1 MKLLVIEDEIS
12 LLKSITNYF
21 GKEGFLCDTAADFR
35 AGMEKTEVY
44 DYDCIILDI
53 NLPGGSGFKLL
64 QYLREQ
70 KKGEG
75 VVIIS
80 ARNSLDDKL
89 TGLDLGADDYLAK
102 PFHLSELSARVKAII
117 RRKYSNG
124 SNTIEAKGLTID
136 LKSQQ
141 VTFNRQSLQL
151 TRNEYDLLLFMVNN
165 KNRVVSKQAI
175 AEHLT
180 NEEVGNLD
188 SFDLVYSHI
197 KNLKKKLKEKGC
209 EDCIKTVYGFGY
221 KFHIE

>member
-1 MKLLVIEDEIS
+1 MKLLIIEDEAS
-12 LLKSITNYF
+12 LLKSIADFF
-21 GKEGFLCDTAADFR
+21 GREGFVCDTAGDFKD
-35 AGMEKTEVY
+35 GIEKTEVF
-44 DYDCIILDI
+44 DYDCIILDV
-53 NLPGGSGFKLL
+53 NLPGGSGFQLL

-70 KKGEG
+70 KKGDG

-102 PFHLSELSARVKAII
+102 PFHLPELSARVKAIL

-124 SNTIEAKGLTID
+124 SNTIEAGGLTID

-141 VTFNRQSLQL
+141 AAFNQLPLQL

-175 AEHLT
+175 VEHLT
-180 NEEVGNLD
+180 SEDIGNVA

-197 KNLKKKLKEKGC
+197 KNLKRKLKEKGC
-209 EDCIKTVYGFGY
+209 EDCIKTVHGFGY